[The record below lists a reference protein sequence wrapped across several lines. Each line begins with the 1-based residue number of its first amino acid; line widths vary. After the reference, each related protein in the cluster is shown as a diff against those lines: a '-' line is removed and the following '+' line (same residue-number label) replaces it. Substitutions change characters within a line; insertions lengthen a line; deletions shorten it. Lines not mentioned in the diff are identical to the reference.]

1 MREEH
6 MSQDDHK
13 FKHSLESAPR
23 VKNRLNYN
31 LDSTL
36 FLITLLYP
44 RYITGQ
50 LVLLSFRFRF
60 VFVSGAEQSCWK
72 NCEKSAKDFTYAA
85 FPPCTVANYLNRS
98 PQLCTI

>member
-1 MREEH
+1 

-50 LVLLSFRFRF
+50 LVLLSFRF
-60 VFVSGAEQSCWK
+60 VSFLFPARSRVAGKIA
-72 NCEKSAKDFTYAA
+72 KSLQKTLHM
-85 FPPCTVANYLNRS
+85 PPS
-98 PQLCTI
+98 PLVR